1 MSKAARRR
9 RRAVIQLYSTFY
21 CPYALRTRIVLKE
34 KALPHEHTEIDLKNK
49 PPDFLKIS
57 PYGKVPVLIDGEARI
72 YESAIINEYLDE
84 TYPEPALMPAD
95 PQGRAYVRIWV
106 DFANNHLMRTGWRAV
121 MGPEEKRAEALEEYL
136 ELLKTLEKEIDGKQW
151 LAGDPFTLGDIAYA
165 PIFAR
170 MDKQE
175 HLDWGM
181 FPNLKRWWDRIAG
194 RPAYRATGGLD
205 GNG

>member
-1 MSKAARRR
+1 M
-9 RRAVIQLYSTFY
+9 
-21 CPYALRTRIVLKE
+21 LKE
-34 KALPHEHTEIDLKNK
+34 KDLAYKHTEIDLKNK

-84 TYPEPALMPAD
+84 TYPKPALMPD
-95 PQGRAYVRIWV
+95 TPEGKAYVRIWV

-121 MGPEEKRAEALEEYL
+121 MGPEQGRAEALQEYAD
-136 ELLKTLEKEIDGKQW
+136 LLRTLDKEIDGKQW
-151 LAGDPFTLGDIAYA
+151 LAGDLFTLGDVAYA

-175 HLDWGM
+175 ALDWGT
-181 FPNLKRWWDRIAG
+181 FPNLKRWWDRIAQ
-194 RPAYRATGGLD
+194 RPTYKATGGLD